1 VEEREVK
8 LGLRPGVR
16 LPTPEALLDGLAS
29 WTVETIEQHAVY
41 YDTRDLALTRA
52 GASLRY
58 RSDDG
63 WTVKIPRSRDR
74 STFVRDEYSF
84 VGPLGVPPPAAL
96 DLVRAWTRSRP
107 VVEVASLDTK
117 RCKIHVYDTRGE
129 PVVEVDADE
138 VAASVNGGTAT
149 RFREVEIEWK
159 PDADP
164 RLVKTLVTRLR
175 KSGADDDDPM
185 PKIARAL
192 GARAT
197 EPPDI
202 PRPKTPGGKATV
214 GELVQAS
221 IAGGVQRLVEN
232 DPVVRIGE
240 DPEGV
245 HQARVA
251 TRRLRS
257 DLQTLRPVLDT
268 DWSEPLRGELRWL
281 GELLGRVRDA
291 DVLLGLLS
299 EKAKALNDDERSH
312 AHKLID
318 RLRVMRERDH
328 TNLLDAMRSDR
339 YTALLDRLVD
349 GARAPRL
356 RAGMGPQPASKVV
369 GKLVHRPVRRLRKQ
383 IRSLPENPADP
394 EIHEVRKRAKQA
406 RYALEAV
413 APISGTA
420 AARAARRLADLQ
432 GVLGDHQDAVVA
444 VAWLRDAA
452 RDYEG
457 ADTPFVAG
465 RLSGAFDADR
475 IRLRAR
481 WRAYWKRAKRILADV
496 G

>member
-8 LGLRPGVR
+8 LRLRPGVR
-16 LPTPEALLDGLAS
+16 LPAPEVLLDGLAPWS
-29 WTVETIEQHAVY
+29 VDTVEQHAVY
-41 YDTRDLALTRA
+41 FDTRDLALTRA

-63 WTVKIPRSRDR
+63 WTVKIPQSRDH

-84 VGPLGVPPPAAL
+84 VGSPDVPPRAAI

-107 VVEVASLDTK
+107 IVEIARLDTN
-117 RCKIHVYDTRGE
+117 RCKIHVYDKRGK
-129 PVVEVDADE
+129 PVVEIDADE

-149 RFREVEIEWK
+149 RFREVEIESK
-159 PDADP
+159 PDAEP
-164 RLVKTLVTRLR
+164 RLVKALVTRLR

-197 EPPDI
+197 EPPDV
-202 PRPKTPGGKATV
+202 PRPSPPGRKATV

-221 IAGGVQRLVEN
+221 VAGGVLRLVEN

-240 DPEGV
+240 DTEGV

-257 DLQTLRPVLDT
+257 DLQTLRPLLDT
-268 DWSEPLRGELRWL
+268 DWSEPLRGELQWL

-299 EKAKALNDDERSH
+299 DKAEALSDEERGA
-312 AHKLID
+312 AHELID
-318 RLRVMRERDH
+318 RLRVMRQRDH
-328 TNLLDAMRSDR
+328 ASLLDAMRSDR
-339 YTALLDRLVD
+339 YTVLLDRLVD
-349 GARAPRL
+349 AASAPRL
-356 RAGMGPQPASKVV
+356 RAGTSRKRASNVV
-369 GKLVHRPVRRLRKQ
+369 GKLLHRPVRRLREQ
-383 IRSLPENPADP
+383 IRRLPENPADMDL
-394 EIHEVRKRAKQA
+394 HEVRKRAKQA
-406 RYALEAV
+406 RYAFEAV
-413 APISGTA
+413 TPIAGKT
-420 AARAARRLADLQ
+420 AARAATRLADLQ

-444 VAWLRDAA
+444 VNWLRDAA
-452 RDYEG
+452 RNYEG
-457 ADTPFVAG
+457 TDTPFVAG

-475 IRLRAR
+475 IRLRGR
-481 WRAYWKRAKRILADV
+481 WRASWKRARRVL

>member
-1 VEEREVK
+1 
-8 LGLRPGVR
+8 
-16 LPTPEALLDGLAS
+16 
-29 WTVETIEQHAVY
+29 
-41 YDTRDLALTRA
+41 
-52 GASLRY
+52 
-58 RSDDG
+58 
-63 WTVKIPRSRDR
+63 
-74 STFVRDEYSF
+74 
-84 VGPLGVPPPAAL
+84 
-96 DLVRAWTRSRP
+96 
-107 VVEVASLDTK
+107 
-117 RCKIHVYDTRGE
+117 
-129 PVVEVDADE
+129 
-138 VAASVNGGTAT
+138 
-149 RFREVEIEWK
+149 
-159 PDADP
+159 
-164 RLVKTLVTRLR
+164 
-175 KSGADDDDPM
+175 M

-202 PRPKTPGGKATV
+202 PHPKTPGRNATV
-214 GELVQAS
+214 GALVQAS

-268 DWSEPLRGELRWL
+268 EWSEPVRVELRWL

-299 EKAKALNDDERSH
+299 EKAEALNDDERSH

-349 GARAPRL
+349 AARAPRL
-356 RAGMGPQPASKVV
+356 HAGMGRKPASKMV

-383 IRSLPENPADP
+383 IRSLPEHPADT
-394 EIHEVRKRAKQA
+394 ELHEVRKRAKQA

-413 APISGTA
+413 AVVSGKT

-457 ADTPFVAG
+457 TDTPFVAG

-481 WRAYWKRAKRILADV
+481 WRGYWKRAERVLADV